1 MNKLLQQ
8 VIEELEKLPEEEQ
21 KAIASRL
28 LVELLVKNTKDN
40 PQITTFERDQSASQ
54 VFQPRWEVDLSVYN
68 RDNQLILIVEVK
80 RRSKPSL
87 DWVIELSQ
95 KIFESQNFPRCPY
108 LMLVFTDS
116 IYLWSNL
123 NHQKPIAE
131 PSYIIDATP
140 IFQPYFEQVGV
151 TANQI
156 NPQSFEMIV
165 ASWLREIIHSSIFP
179 NVSDQ
184 SQQWLV
190 ESGLGKAIAGGYFQ
204 YGDIA

>member
-21 KAIASRL
+21 NAIATRFL
-28 LVELLVKNTKDN
+28 TELQEKNTKDN
-40 PQITTFERDQSASQ
+40 PQLTTYDIEQSASKT
-54 VFQPRWEVDLSVYN
+54 FYRRWDISVYN

-108 LMLVFTDS
+108 LMLAFTDS

-123 NHQKPIAE
+123 NHQKQIAE
-131 PSYIIDATP
+131 PSYIIDAIP
-140 IFQPYFEQVGV
+140 IFKPYLEQVGV

-156 NPQSFEMIV
+156 SGQSFEMIV
-165 ASWLREIIHSSIFP
+165 ASWLREIIHSSSLAEI
-179 NVSDQ
+179 SDQ

-190 ESGLGKAIAGGYFQ
+190 ESGLGKAIEGGYFQ
-204 YGDIA
+204 YEDLA

>member
-8 VIEELEKLPEEEQ
+8 VIEELEKLPEDEQ
-21 KAIASRL
+21 KAIASRFL
-28 LVELLVKNTKDN
+28 AELQVKNTKDN

-54 VFQPRWEVDLSVYN
+54 VFQSRWDVSVYN

-108 LMLVFTDS
+108 RMLVFTDS

-123 NHQKPIAE
+123 NHQKQIAE

-156 NPQSFEMIV
+156 SGQSFEMIV
-165 ASWLREIIHSSIFP
+165 ASWLREIIHASTFP

-190 ESGLGKAIAGGYFQ
+190 ESGLGKAIEGGYFQ
-204 YGDIA
+204 YEDIA

>member
-1 MNKLLQQ
+1 MNKLLQK
-8 VIEELEKLPEEEQ
+8 VIEELEKLPEDEQ
-21 KAIASRL
+21 NAIASRFL
-28 LVELLVKNTKDN
+28 TGLQEKNTKD
-40 PQITTFERDQSASQ
+40 DSQSATFDREHSALRYSQ
-54 VFQPRWEVDLSVYN
+54 NPWDILVYN
-68 RDNQLILIVEVK
+68 RDSQLILIVEVK
-80 RRSKPSL
+80 RRSNPSR

-95 KIFESQNFPRCPY
+95 KMFECQNFPRCPY

-123 NHQKPIAE
+123 NHQEQISE

-156 NPQSFEMIV
+156 SPQSFEMIV
-165 ASWLREIIHSSIFP
+165 ASWLREIIHSSSFSE
-179 NVSDQ
+179 VSDQ

-190 ESGLGKAIAGGYFQ
+190 ESGLGKAIEGGRYRSS
-204 YGDIA
+204 Y

>member
-28 LVELLVKNTKDN
+28 LVELQVKNTKDN

-54 VFQPRWEVDLSVYN
+54 VFQSRWEVDLSVYN

-123 NHQKPIAE
+123 NHQKQIAE

-151 TANQI
+151 TANKI
-156 NPQSFEMIV
+156 SGQSFEMIV

-190 ESGLGKAIAGGYFQ
+190 DSGLGKAIAGGYFQ
-204 YGDIA
+204 YEDIA

>member
-28 LVELLVKNTKDN
+28 LVELQVKNTKDN

-54 VFQPRWEVDLSVYN
+54 VFQSRWEVDLSVYN

-123 NHQKPIAE
+123 NHQKQIAE

-151 TANQI
+151 TANKI
-156 NPQSFEMIV
+156 SGQSFEMIV

-204 YGDIA
+204 YEDIA

>member
-8 VIEELEKLPEEEQ
+8 VIEELKKLPEDEQ
-21 KAIASRL
+21 NAIATRFL
-28 LVELLVKNTKDN
+28 AELQVKNAKEN
-40 PQITTFERDQSASQ
+40 PQITTFERDQSASR
-54 VFQPRWEVDLSVYN
+54 VFQSRWDVSVYN

-123 NHQKPIAE
+123 NHQKQIAE

-156 NPQSFEMIV
+156 SPQSFEMIV
-165 ASWLREIIHSSIFP
+165 ASWLREIIHSSSLP
-179 NVSDQ
+179 EASDQ

-190 ESGLGKAIAGGYFQ
+190 ESGLGEAIAGGYFK
-204 YGDIA
+204 YEDIA

>member
-8 VIEELEKLPEEEQ
+8 VIEELEKLPEDEQ
-21 KAIASRL
+21 NAIAFRL
-28 LVELLVKNTKDN
+28 LTELQVKNTKDN
-40 PQITTFERDQSASQ
+40 PQITTFERDQSASP
-54 VFQPRWEVDLSVYN
+54 VFQSRWEVDLSVYN

-123 NHQKPIAE
+123 NHQKQIAK
-131 PSYIIDATP
+131 PSYIIDAIP

-156 NPQSFEMIV
+156 SPQSFEMIV
-165 ASWLREIIHSSIFP
+165 ASWLREIIHSSSLP
-179 NVSDQ
+179 ENRDQ

-190 ESGLGKAIAGGYFQ
+190 ESGLGKAIEGGYFK
-204 YGDIA
+204 YEDIA